1 MANVTVSI
9 SSAKLNY
16 AIAYIEGL
24 KQGNSKVT
32 DAGIDK
38 ALTDLGYTLIEI
50 YIIKSTSPAS
60 VIDIVFNPPLHHL
73 SKERRNSKKKS
84 KKDVPQIEVAT
95 TFEDNDEDNDEDNV
109 LGA

>member
-32 DAGIDK
+32 DAAIDK
-38 ALTDLGYTLIEI
+38 ALTDLGYTPIEI
-50 YIIKSTSPAS
+50 YIIKSTSVAA
-60 VIDIVFNPPLHHL
+60 VVDTVFNPPLHHL
-73 SKERRNSKKKS
+73 SKERRKS
-84 KKDVPQIEVAT
+84 KKTTPQIEVAR
-95 TFEDNDEDNDEDNV
+95 TFEDDDVDEEEDNV
-109 LGA
+109 LGV